1 MRKYLYLLFPAVIL
15 SFSLGMLTGATK
27 VSTLHE
33 TDSTYVDTIV
43 KEDNDILPDDCVISN
58 VNYSEVSLLPN
69 EPNVPTFVVKRD
81 TVEQEWIYPIS
92 EDEIDLIAQLVMA
105 EAEGEPEEGK
115 RLVIDTVLN
124 RVDHPHYPD
133 NVYDVIYAPAQFSP
147 IWNGRFE
154 RCYVKYDIKELVK
167 EELLKRANNEVIYF
181 NAKHY
186 SDYGTPLFQVGN
198 HYFSK
203 RD

>member
-1 MRKYLYLLFPAVIL
+1 MMRKIIIFAVPVIFL
-15 SFSLGMLTGATK
+15 SFSILTGASK
-27 VSTLHE
+27 VSAFSE
-33 TDSTYVDTIV
+33 VESTYINTPIQDKTDVYSDATTFF
-43 KEDNDILPDDCVISN
+43 DLDN
-58 VNYSEVSLLPN
+58 VNVNLSQK
-69 EPNVPTFVVKRD
+69 EPNVPTFVVKHH
-81 TVEQEWIYPIS
+81 VIEEEWIYPIS

-115 RLVIDTVLN
+115 RMVIDTVLN

-133 NVYDVIYAPAQFSP
+133 NVHDVIYAPAQFSP
-147 IWNGRFE
+147 MWNGRFE

-167 EELLKRANNEVIYF
+167 EELLERTNYEVIYF
-181 NAKHY
+181 NAEHY
-186 SDYGTPLFQVGN
+186 SDYGTPLFQVGK